1 MININGVAH
10 VMLNVTRWGEC
21 CDFYCSLLP
30 FLGMKKVFEGEETI
44 YFVGGRTGIGINK
57 VENNDEMF
65 DQKKVGL
72 HHLCFRARKIEDV
85 DSLFKFLQD
94 NGDKIIHPP
103 KKGAWAP
110 GYYSMLFE
118 DPIGTRLEVNY
129 VPGEG
134 VLAEDARFNPAGDYR

>member
-1 MININGVAH
+1 MININGIAH

-65 DQKKVGL
+65 DQKKLDCTICVFEREKLRMLTRYLSFSKIMEIRSFILQKKELGPPVIIQ
-72 HHLCFRARKIEDV
+72 CFLKT
-85 DSLFKFLQD
+85 LL
-94 NGDKIIHPP
+94 
-103 KKGAWAP
+103 
-110 GYYSMLFE
+110 
-118 DPIGTRLEVNY
+118 
-129 VPGEG
+129 
-134 VLAEDARFNPAGDYR
+134 VLV